1 LFVVRWKYVL
11 MIDSVDGMVGL
22 VNVRLV
28 DIPEQ
33 NFVPSITIRRCT
45 KALAKRKGL
54 YNSHCM
60 PYCNLQRHLL
70 NDGEGLA

>member
-1 LFVVRWKYVL
+1 

-28 DIPEQ
+28 GHTRA
-33 NFVPSITIRRCT
+33 NFVPRITIRRCT
-45 KALAKRKGL
+45 KAPAKRKGP

-60 PYCNLQRHLL
+60 PYRNLQRHLL
-70 NDGEGLA
+70 NDREDWPEKDAHIVT